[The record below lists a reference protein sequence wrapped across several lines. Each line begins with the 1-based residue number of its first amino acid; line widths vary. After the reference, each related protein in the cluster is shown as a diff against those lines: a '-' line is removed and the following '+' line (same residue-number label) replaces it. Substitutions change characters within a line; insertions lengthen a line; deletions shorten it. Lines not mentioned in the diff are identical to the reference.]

1 LLTDFFYVINFDR
14 FLILRRSY
22 SILIIA
28 IEGLDQAGKKTQTE
42 MLVKALRRAK
52 IKTAVFSFPDYS
64 TTIGKEINNYLH
76 GKRKFP
82 PEIIHYLYAANRWEK
97 LEEIEK
103 SAAKNSVLIMNRYYH
118 SNLVYGIA
126 NGLKEKWLQKLEEG
140 LPKADLVIVLDA
152 SQNDSFSR
160 KKSMRD
166 KFEKDKKFS
175 KKISQIYR
183 RLAKKHR
190 WKLVDAS
197 GTKQEIHNEILKI
210 IFKKITS

>member
-1 LLTDFFYVINFDR
+1 
-14 FLILRRSY
+14 
-22 SILIIA
+22 LIIA

-42 MLVKALRRAK
+42 MLVKALRRSK

-64 TTIGKEINNYLH
+64 TIIGKEIKNYLY

-82 PEIIHYLYAANRWEK
+82 LEIIHYLYAANRWEK
-97 LEEIEK
+97 LEEIKK
-103 SAAKNSVLIMNRYYH
+103 SAAKNSILIMNRYYH

-140 LPKADLVIVLDA
+140 LPKADLVIILDA
-152 SQNDSFSR
+152 SQSDSFSR
-160 KKSMRD
+160 KKSKRD
-166 KFEKDKKFS
+166 TFEKNKDFS

-190 WKLVDAS
+190 WKIVNAS
-197 GTKQEIHNEILKI
+197 GTKQEIHKEVLKI

>member
-1 LLTDFFYVINFDR
+1 M
-14 FLILRRSY
+14 
-22 SILIIA
+22 IIA
-28 IEGLDQAGKKTQTE
+28 IEGLDQAGKKTQTA
-42 MLVKALRRAK
+42 MLAKALRRLK

-64 TTIGKEINNYLH
+64 TIIGKEIKNYLY
-76 GKRKFP
+76 GKRKFS

-97 LEEIEK
+97 LGEIQK
-103 SAAKNSVLIMNRYYH
+103 ASSKNSVLIMNRYYH

-160 KKSMRD
+160 KKSRRD
-166 KFEKDKKFS
+166 RFEKNKKFS
-175 KKISQIYR
+175 KKISQTYH

-190 WKLVDAS
+190 WKVVS
-197 GTKQEIHNEILKI
+197 SNTKQETHREIMKI
-210 IFKKITS
+210 ISKKIGS

>member
-1 LLTDFFYVINFDR
+1 M
-14 FLILRRSY
+14 
-22 SILIIA
+22 IIA
-28 IEGLDQAGKKTQTE
+28 IEGLDQAGKKTQTA
-42 MLVKALRRAK
+42 MLAKALRRLK

-64 TTIGKEINNYLH
+64 TIIGKEIKNYLY
-76 GKRKFP
+76 GKRKFS

-97 LEEIEK
+97 LGEIQK
-103 SAAKNSVLIMNRYYH
+103 ASSKNSVLIMNRYYH

-160 KKSMRD
+160 KKSRRD
-166 KFEKDKKFS
+166 RFEKNKKFS
-175 KKISQIYR
+175 KKISQIYH

-190 WKLVDAS
+190 WRVVS
-197 GTKQEIHNEILKI
+197 SNTKQETHTEIMKI
-210 IFKKITS
+210 ISRKIGS